1 LLQVQENGVKL
12 YIKDESH
19 NPTGSFKARGLAVAV
34 AVAKHLGAE
43 RVALPSLGNAG
54 SALARY
60 AREGGI
66 QAFVFFPASTPPSI
80 IQECKGFGAQIKLSY
95 GTIVDCYH
103 QMCKEMDLQFGK
115 GNWIN
120 LATLREPF
128 RVEGKKT
135 MAYELWEQLG
145 GQVPSA
151 IVFPTGGG
159 TGVVGM
165 AKAFDEME
173 ALGWAGPE
181 RPKWIV
187 VQSQGCAPLVKA
199 FQEGANSAEEWKN
212 PQTLALGLCVPR
224 TSGDFLIL
232 NAVRQSQGTILAVS
246 DEDALRGAEDLM
258 RRFGIDACPEGG
270 AAWSA
275 ALHLLAEGFFKP
287 GETVVVF
294 NTASGK
300 KYQGESFPHNGP

>member
-1 LLQVQENGVKL
+1 M
-12 YIKDESH
+12 
-19 NPTGSFKARGLAVAV
+19 
-34 AVAKHLGAE
+34 
-43 RVALPSLGNAG
+43 
-54 SALARY
+54 
-60 AREGGI
+60 
-66 QAFVFFPASTPPSI
+66 
-80 IQECKGFGAQIKLSY
+80 
-95 GTIVDCYH
+95 DCYH

-212 PQTLALGLCVPR
+212 PQTLALGLCVPALQE
-224 TSGDFLIL
+224 TFL
-232 NAVRQSQGTILAVS
+232 S
-246 DEDALRGAEDLM
+246 
-258 RRFGIDACPEGG
+258 
-270 AAWSA
+270 
-275 ALHLLAEGFFKP
+275 
-287 GETVVVF
+287 
-294 NTASGK
+294 
-300 KYQGESFPHNGP
+300 